1 MSNGSKDNKDSSSET
16 STLNPEKKKRLEEI
30 LKSGSSTIVKISP
43 VLIPLTTE
51 AGGN

>member
-1 MSNGSKDNKDSSSET
+1 MSNGSDDNKESLGK
-16 STLNPEKKKRLEEI
+16 STLSPEKKKRLEEI
-30 LKSGSSTIVKISP
+30 LKSGSSTLVKISP